1 MNDRTEQESLT
12 TYRLDEIV
20 CQFMD
25 FRGRTPLKLG
35 MEWGGGDIRALSANN
50 VQMGRVDFDKE
61 SYFGSEALYRRWM
74 TKGDCRKGDVLMTT
88 EAPLGNVAQV
98 PDDSKYILSQRTILL
113 KAALAKANPDY
124 LFQLFRSE
132 PFQAALIANSTG
144 TTVVGIQVSKL
155 AKVKIAIPSVPVQ
168 RKIARILTTVDNLIE
183 KTEALIAKY
192 QAIKQGMM
200 HDLFTRGVDE
210 HGHLRPP
217 YEEAPELYKQSELG
231 WIPKEWE
238 VGTIASSAIEVIDGD
253 RGSNYPTQDEFTS
266 EGFCLFLSATNV
278 TKTGFVFE
286 SMQFISQEKDECLGT
301 GKLRRNDVVV
311 TTRGTVGNIAY
322 YDDTVPFLD
331 IRLNSGMLILRNN
344 DSEISSRYFYHSYKN
359 YLFRREYER
368 VVSGSAQPQLPSRDL
383 KKFRVVKPSPAEQEI
398 VSQRVEAVESY
409 LRSEMRS
416 LTKCYK
422 QKTGLMQE
430 LLTGKVRVTA
440 DEAEEVDAHA

>member
-1 MNDRTEQESLT
+1 MSDWLESSLGDLSLT
-12 TYRLDEIV
+12 LRSGGTPTAGNDE
-20 CQFMD
+20 FY
-25 FRGRTPLKLG
+25 
-35 MEWGGGDIRALSANN
+35 GGDIPF
-50 VQMGRVDFDKE
+50 VTIED
-61 SYFGSEALYRRWM
+61 M
-74 TKGDCRKGDVLMTT
+74 TACSKHLGATKKYLTRKGLANSASWLVPKGHILYSMYAT
-88 EAPLGNVAQV
+88 LGKARLNTFPVATNQA
-98 PDDSKYILSQRTILL
+98 I
-113 KAALAKANPDY
+113 AALRPDPSRIDIEY
-124 LFQLFRSE
+124 LLYFLAGLEGQIHRFSSQTTQSNLNAAIIRGFRISFPQSLNE
-132 PFQAALIANSTG
+132 
-144 TTVVGIQVSKL
+144 
-155 AKVKIAIPSVPVQ
+155 Q

-238 VGTIASSAIEVIDGD
+238 IGTIASSAIEVIDGD

-322 YDDTVPFLD
+322 YDDTVPFSD

-344 DSEISSRYFYHSYKN
+344 DSEMSSRYFYHSYKN

-416 LTKCYK
+416 LTKCHK
-422 QKTGLMQE
+422 QKTGLMQD
-430 LLTGKVRVTA
+430 LLTGKVRVKV
-440 DEAEEVDAHA
+440 DDAEEAAAHA